1 MDRRRRVETPN
12 PDGLFTTGTNG
23 YRPSFVAV
31 TLLAVVTLAERVTCP
46 TEWLE
51 VDQERIDGFAK
62 ATDDP
67 QWIHTDPVRAAEGP
81 FGTTI
86 AHGFL
91 TLSLCVPLMAE
102 ALGLTGYRMG
112 INYGV
117 NKVRFPAAV
126 PSGSRIRARFT
137 VQSVEEVAGGDQ
149 GVVLATVESE
159 GGDKPVCV
167 AEFVA
172 RMLR

>member
-1 MDRRRRVETPN
+1 MGGDGDSLGAGVSALRDLVGVEL
-12 PDGLFTTGTNG
+12 G
-23 YRPSFVAV
+23 
-31 TLLAVVTLAERVTCP
+31 P
-46 TEWLE
+46 TEWRD
-51 VDQERIDGFAK
+51 VTQERIETFAA

-91 TLSLCVPLMAE
+91 TLSLCVPLMSQT
-102 ALGLTGYRMG
+102 LSLTGYRMG

-117 NKVRFPAAV
+117 NRVRFPAPL
-126 PSGSRIRARFT
+126 PSGSHIRARFT
-137 VQSVEEVAGGDQ
+137 VQSVEEVAGGEQ
-149 GVVLATVESE
+149 GVVLATVERE

-167 AEFVA
+167 AELV
-172 RMLR
+172 LRQIR